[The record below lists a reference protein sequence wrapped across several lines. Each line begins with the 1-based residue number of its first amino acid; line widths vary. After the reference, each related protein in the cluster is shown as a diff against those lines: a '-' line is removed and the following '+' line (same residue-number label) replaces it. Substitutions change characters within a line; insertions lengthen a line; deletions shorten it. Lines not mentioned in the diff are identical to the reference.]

1 MRTRLAGLVAVVGL
15 IAAACSGSP
24 ASPGGPG
31 PDATTTSIA
40 AGSTTTTSAG
50 TPTTVAP
57 PTGTDATV
65 PPEGT
70 PLAFENADGQRLE
83 GRRFGSGSTFVVLAH
98 MKPATMESWFPF
110 AEELAAAGYS
120 ALAFNFRG
128 YGGSEGDGFAVDVD
142 TIAAIDEA
150 LRLGAEEVYVIG
162 ASMGGT
168 GAIAASAERDVA
180 GTVTLSAPA
189 RFGEV
194 DAVAAAEHLQAPLML
209 IAAEGDDAY
218 VAQARQIAE
227 AAPVDADV
235 VPLDGSRHGTNL
247 FVDHGE
253 QLREL
258 IFAFIA
264 R

>member
-1 MRTRLAGLVAVVGL
+1 MRTRLAGLVVVGL
-15 IAAACSGSP
+15 IATACSGSP
-24 ASPGGPG
+24 PLPERPG
-31 PDATTTSIA
+31 PALTTTSSSA
-40 AGSTTTTSAG
+40 EVTTTTA
-50 TPTTVAP
+50 TTVAP

-70 PLAFENADGQRLE
+70 PLAFDNADGQRLE

-110 AEELAAAGYS
+110 AEELAAEGYS
-120 ALAFNFRG
+120 ALTFNFRG
-128 YGGSEGDGFAVDVD
+128 YGGSEGDGFAVDID

-150 LRLGAEEVYVIG
+150 LRLGAEKVYVIG

-168 GAIAASAERDVA
+168 GAIAASAQRDVA

-194 DAVAAAEHLQAPLML
+194 DAVAAAADLRAPLML

-218 VAQARQIAE
+218 VAQARQIAD
-227 AAPVDADV
+227 AAPVDTDV
-235 VPLDGSRHGTNL
+235 VPVDGSRHGTDL
-247 FVDHGE
+247 FVDHGS

-258 IFAFIA
+258 ILSFIS